1 MDGDDFAEFLYS
13 AKKKAYS
20 SGISYAPGRIRG
32 TKEFSFSE
40 GNLKYLD
47 IYSGSLFFLGQE
59 LLFEKEIPQWGM
71 VYSGGLIDD
80 NLSTKEVYDFL
91 RDALK
96 KMPEDMPLRGKEFFS
111 NNRFIYKNSM
121 EGDLFQFIGY
131 ETIEHGEDII
141 YELHYSGG
149 FIE

>member
-1 MDGDDFAEFLYS
+1 MDGDDFAEFLYN

-20 SGISYAPGRIRG
+20 SGIAYAPGRIRG

-80 NLSTKEVYDFL
+80 SFSTKEVYDFL
-91 RDALK
+91 REALK
-96 KMPEDMPLRGKEFFS
+96 KMPEDLPLRGNEFFS
-111 NNRFIYKNSM
+111 NSRFIYKNSTD
-121 EGDLFQFIGY
+121 GDLAQFIGY
-131 ETIEHGEDII
+131 ETIEHGENII